1 MSVQHIHEVKISF
14 GDCDPA
20 GIVFYPNTFRW
31 MDATF
36 HDFLRQHG
44 GHAAL
49 CRQMGATG
57 VGLVDAGAQFRSPML
72 DGNLLAVHMEV
83 AEWGKR
89 TIALSYRGMVGDRL
103 AFEGREV
110 RCVFKPTETG
120 MTAGDMSELKALVG
134 G

>member
-1 MSVQHIHEVKISF
+1 MTHIHEVKISF

-44 GHAAL
+44 GHAAICADL
-49 CRQMGATG
+49 GATG
-57 VGLVDAGAQFRSPML
+57 IGLVDAGAQFRSPML
-72 DGNLLAVHMEV
+72 DGNLLALHMDI

-89 TIALSYRGMVGDRL
+89 TISLSYRGMVGTRL

-110 RCVFKPTETG
+110 RCLFTPSDKGIV
-120 MTAGDMSELKALVG
+120 AGDMGLLKARIEA
-134 G
+134 